1 MARKNQ
7 RHAEPEPASLAAPRE
22 GQEARPHDSA
32 SAALPWLRQ
41 EKVTVPEQVA
51 GYLHRPALMERI
63 LPTAGRATVLKA
75 PGGFGKTTLLSEC
88 CRSLKKTGVLTAWL
102 TLDIED
108 APQVVAAYL
117 AFAFQEAGL
126 DVLSGLEEPASDHS
140 AAGNRIEI
148 LVRAIARY
156 GAPCVLALDELERL
170 TDPDALDLVNLLLN
184 SGPQNLALAIACRE
198 FPDAVDIGSSVLS
211 GRAALFD
218 ADRLRFSPPEIE
230 SFVGTRLSRRELAA
244 LVRDSGGWPIAL
256 RIIHNERSGT
266 AAQSAREV
274 RDVAGNWVES
284 RLWRGLT
291 PDDRELLLDVGLF
304 ERIDGPLLDEVLGE
318 NGLMKRIEAMLALA
332 GLLESVRVG
341 GSQSW
346 RLHPLIREYC
356 ARRRSRDTPERF
368 QSLHRRI
375 AEALARRGETV
386 TAMRHAAEAGATDLT
401 GSILEDVGALRL
413 WLREGIGRLQSADRF
428 LTPEI
433 TARYPRLALARC
445 VVLMTTGRINE
456 ARQAYRAAAEDR
468 RLAASRQAPAGALE
482 FELDDCTV
490 RGMLCLYGCEPFD
503 SEFTT
508 AMLDDYARFA
518 AMSGIDTAM
527 RTSLELGLC
536 IAHNLKAEFDAALT
550 HAARAE
556 RYLGGS
562 SYIRM
567 FVDLYRGQ
575 VAMAQGRV
583 SAAADC
589 YLRAYRIA
597 RTGFLRDPGQAVFA
611 EVLIRELDLERHRLA
626 RLERAPL
633 AIPRTLFGSGT
644 PLASFAAAS
653 GTAAELTLRRKG
665 ADAAIVAIDE
675 IREYALEAGLPAL
688 VRYLAG
694 LRVQL
699 MAAEGRVGDAEQA
712 WRLDGLPEHDE
723 GCLDLEGQSWRE
735 MESLACARLRL
746 CVAAE
751 RFEEGERLGAAIV
764 AVAAARGL
772 RRTSMRGL
780 ALSVA
785 LERAAQRPVQ
795 AQAHLVAYL
804 RLLEE
809 TDYAAPAVRERAAC
823 LPALEE
829 LLEGPPDPQ
838 VQASAKRL
846 LAVLRGVGGKAP
858 EAVRFS
864 PRELQVLEHLGVMAD
879 KDIAKALDLSVPGV
893 RYHVARIFAK
903 LGVNDRVSAVDYA
916 HRAGLLADG

>member
-7 RHAEPEPASLAAPRE
+7 RHAEPEPAALSAPRE
-22 GQEARPHDSA
+22 RQEARPHDSA

-675 IREYALEAGLPAL
+675 IREYALEAGLSAL

-723 GCLDLEGQSWRE
+723 GCLDLEGQR
-735 MESLACARLRL
+735 LARDGIPRLCAAAAVRCGRALRRGRTARRGDCRRSGCPRSATDLDAGPCAVGRARARGTTAGTGASPPGCVPAPAGGDRLR
-746 CVAAE
+746 
-751 RFEEGERLGAAIV
+751 G
-764 AVAAARGL
+764 ARGA
-772 RRTSMRGL
+772 RTSGLPAGARGT
-780 ALSVA
+780 ARGPSRSTGAGFRQTPAGRVA
-785 LERAAQRPVQ
+785 RGRRQGAGGGAIQPARAASARAPRRDGGQGYREGAGPLGSGRALPRGQDLRETGCQRPRQ
-795 AQAHLVAYL
+795 RGRL
-804 RLLEE
+804 R
-809 TDYAAPAVRERAAC
+809 ASRRPA
-823 LPALEE
+823 
-829 LLEGPPDPQ
+829 
-838 VQASAKRL
+838 
-846 LAVLRGVGGKAP
+846 RG
-858 EAVRFS
+858 
-864 PRELQVLEHLGVMAD
+864 
-879 KDIAKALDLSVPGV
+879 
-893 RYHVARIFAK
+893 
-903 LGVNDRVSAVDYA
+903 
-916 HRAGLLADG
+916 